1 MRIAIAGGKGGT
13 GKTTFA
19 TNLALALSAE
29 GRAAAYLDC
38 DVEEPNGHIFL
49 QPEIRRR
56 IEVGIPV
63 PKVDLSRCTYCGACS
78 EACRFSAILTIGHKI
93 LTFPKLC
100 HGCGGCMH
108 ACREQAI
115 QEIMRPIGVVEEG
128 IASDLAFAHGRL
140 DIGEPMSPPLIR
152 AVLDAAPAGRTV
164 VVDAPPGT
172 SCPAIAAI
180 KASDVVLLV
189 TEPTPFGV
197 SDLDLAVGMVRV
209 LGVPLAVAVNRADV
223 GDRQVF
229 DFCKQQEIPIV
240 FELNDDRRIAESYA
254 RGEMAI
260 RTIPELVPRFQELA
274 RRLEELA
281 VRPRPTTVQSAR
293 SESPRSEPPPVPP
306 SVRLAPRP
314 SRRPRELVVLSGKG
328 GTGKTSIVASF
339 FALAENAV
347 AVDCDG
353 DAPDLH
359 LVIEPEIQARWP
371 FAGGKEARIDPDAC
385 TLCGVCIDYCRF
397 GAIRLKLSIDGNH
410 TLRDGPRRRDLLRVN
425 GNCLSKTIAQ
435 PLALRSRLPLAASRR
450 APAGENRQS
459 RLLDDGIAPP
469 VIEVNA
475 VSCEGCGVCVDCCP
489 ERAVTLV
496 PSPGSEWF
504 LSSTRHGPA
513 VHARLGI
520 AQGNSGKLVSLVRQ
534 EARALARVERR
545 GLILIDGSPG
555 IGCPVIASITGA
567 DMALLVSEPTLSAIH
582 DLKRVA
588 DLCRQLRVPATVC
601 INKADLNPDVAE
613 HLAQEAERMGLPV
626 LGRVRYDPAVTHAQL
641 RRRSVVE
648 YDDGPASVDI
658 RNLWTRVRRA
668 LEHGEAERESKFTQ
682 PPEPLLAA
690 SSYQP
695 GEQ

>member
-56 IEVGIPV
+56 TEVGIPV
-63 PKVDLSRCTYCGACS
+63 PEVDLSRCTYCAACS
-78 EACRFSAILTIGHKI
+78 DACRFSAILTLGRKI

-100 HGCGGCMH
+100 HGCGGCMR

-115 QEIMRPIGVVEEG
+115 HEIMRPIGVIEEG
-128 IASDLAFAHGRL
+128 NAGDLIFVHGRL

-152 AVLDAAPAGRTV
+152 AVLNAAPAGRIV

-172 SCPAIAAI
+172 SCSAIAAI
-180 KASDVVLLV
+180 KTSDVVLLV

-197 SDLDLAVGMVRV
+197 SDLELAVGVVRV

-240 FELNDDRRIAESYA
+240 FELNDDRRIAESYS
-254 RGEMAI
+254 RGEAAI
-260 RTIPELVPRFQELA
+260 RVVPELAPRFQELA
-274 RRLEELA
+274 RRLEALA
-281 VRPRPTTVQSAR
+281 ARPRPTRVHIAA
-293 SESPRSEPPPVPP
+293 SENSYPEPSPVPP
-306 SVRLAPRP
+306 SGRLALAPLQ
-314 SRRPRELVVLSGKG
+314 RPRELVVLSGKG

-359 LVIEPEIQARWP
+359 LVIEPEIRARWQ
-371 FAGGKEARIDPDAC
+371 FSGGKEARIDPNAC

-397 GAIRLKLSIDGNH
+397 GAI
-410 TLRDGPRRRDLLRVN
+410 
-425 GNCLSKTIAQ
+425 Q
-435 PLALRSRLPLAASRR
+435 
-450 APAGENRQS
+450 
-459 RLLDDGIAPP
+459 LDDRLAPRL
-469 VIEVNA
+469 IEVNT

-496 PSPGSEWF
+496 PSSGSEWF

-534 EARALARVERR
+534 EARALARAERR
-545 GLILIDGSPG
+545 DLILVDGSPG

-567 DMALLVSEPTLSAIH
+567 DMVLLVSEPTPSAIH

-588 DLCRQLRVPATVC
+588 ELCRQLRVPAAVC
-601 INKADLNPDVAE
+601 INKADLNPGVAD
-613 HLAQEAERMGLPV
+613 HLAHEAGQMGLPV
-626 LGRVRYDPAVTHAQL
+626 LGRVRYDPAVTHAQV
-641 RRRSVVE
+641 RHRSVVE
-648 YDDGPASVDI
+648 YDDGPAAADI
-658 RNLWTRVRRA
+658 RNLWAWVRRG
-668 LEHGEAERESKFTQ
+668 LKLGEAEPESKFTQ
-682 PPEPLLAA
+682 PPAPLLVACE
-690 SSYQP
+690 YHR

>member
-49 QPEIRRR
+49 KPEIRRR
-56 IEVGIPV
+56 TAVGIPV
-63 PKVDLSRCTYCGACS
+63 PEVDLSRCTYCGACS
-78 EACRFSAILTIGHKI
+78 DACRFSAILTIGHKI

-115 QEIMRPIGVVEEG
+115 QETMRPIGIVEEG
-128 IASDLAFAHGRL
+128 IASDLAFVHGRL
-140 DIGEPMSPPLIR
+140 HIGEGMSPPLIR
-152 AVLDAAPAGRTV
+152 AVLDAAPAGRIV

-172 SCPAIAAI
+172 SCPVIAAI

-197 SDLDLAVGMVRV
+197 SDLDLAVGVVRV

-240 FELNDDRRIAESYA
+240 FELNDDRRIAESYS
-254 RGEMAI
+254 RGEMAL
-260 RTIPELVPRFQELA
+260 RAIPGLAPRFQGLA

-281 VRPRPTTVQSAR
+281 VRPRLMTVHSAGR
-293 SESPRSEPPPVPP
+293 ESSHSEPSPVPP

-314 SRRPRELVVLSGKG
+314 LRRPHELVVLSGKG

-371 FAGGKEARIDPDAC
+371 FSGGKEARIDADAC
-385 TLCGVCIDYCRF
+385 TLCGVCTDYCGF
-397 GAIRLKLSIDGNH
+397 GAIRLF
-410 TLRDGPRRRDLLRVN
+410 
-425 GNCLSKTIAQ
+425 
-435 PLALRSRLPLAASRR
+435 
-450 APAGENRQS
+450 
-459 RLLDDGIAPP
+459 DDGIAPP
-469 VIEVNA
+469 VLAVNP

-489 ERAVTLV
+489 EQAVALV
-496 PSPGSEWF
+496 PSSGSEWF

-588 DLCRQLRVPATVC
+588 ELCKQLRVPATVC
-601 INKADLNPDVAE
+601 INKADLNADVAD

-641 RRRSVVE
+641 RHRSVVE
-648 YDDGPASVDI
+648 HDDGPASVDI
-658 RNLWTRVRRA
+658 RNLWARVRRA
-668 LEHGEAERESKFTQ
+668 LEQGEAEPESKLTQ

-690 SSYQP
+690 GSYHP

>member
-371 FAGGKEARIDPDAC
+371 FSGGKEARIDLDAC
-385 TLCGVCIDYCRF
+385 TLCGVCVDYCRF
-397 GAIRLKLSIDGNH
+397 GAL
-410 TLRDGPRRRDLLRVN
+410 
-425 GNCLSKTIAQ
+425 
-435 PLALRSRLPLAASRR
+435 
-450 APAGENRQS
+450 
-459 RLLDDGIAPP
+459 RLLDGGMLD
-469 VIEVNA
+469 VNT

-489 ERAVTLV
+489 EQAVTLV

-668 LEHGEAERESKFTQ
+668 LEQGEAERESKFTQ

-690 SSYQP
+690 SSCQP

>member
-19 TNLALALSAE
+19 TNLALALSAQ

-49 QPEIRRR
+49 KPEIRRR

-78 EACRFSAILTIGHKI
+78 DACRFSAILTIGRKI

-100 HGCGGCMH
+100 HGCGGCMR

-115 QEIMRPIGVVEEG
+115 QEIVRPIGVVEEG
-128 IASDLAFAHGRL
+128 IASDLAFLHGRL
-140 DIGEPMSPPLIR
+140 NIGEPMSPPLIR
-152 AVLDAAPAGRTV
+152 AVLDAAPAGRIA

-180 KASDVVLLV
+180 KTSDVILLV

-197 SDLDLAVGMVRV
+197 SDLALAVGVVRV

-229 DFCKQQEIPIV
+229 DFCKQQEIPV
-240 FELNDDRRIAESYA
+240 LFQLNDDRRIAEGYA
-254 RGEMAI
+254 RGEIAI
-260 RTIPELVPRFQELA
+260 RVIPELASRFGELA
-274 RRLEELA
+274 GRLEELA
-281 VRPRPTTVQSAR
+281 VRPRPTTVHSAG
-293 SESPRSEPPPVPP
+293 SESSQSEPSPVPP
-306 SVRLAPRP
+306 SARRP
-314 SRRPRELVVLSGKG
+314 PHAVRRPRELVVLSGKG

-339 FALAENAV
+339 FALADNAV

-359 LVIEPEIQARWP
+359 LVIEPKVEARWP
-371 FAGGKEARIDPDAC
+371 FSGGKEARIDPTAC
-385 TLCGVCIDYCRF
+385 TLCGVCIDSCRF
-397 GAIRLKLSIDGNH
+397 GALRLSDDG
-410 TLRDGPRRRDLLRVN
+410 
-425 GNCLSKTIAQ
+425 
-435 PLALRSRLPLAASRR
+435 
-450 APAGENRQS
+450 
-459 RLLDDGIAPP
+459 LLD
-469 VIEVNA
+469 VNT

-496 PSPGSEWF
+496 PSSGSEWF

-520 AQGNSGKLVSLVRQ
+520 AQGSSGKLVSLVRQ
-534 EARALARVERR
+534 EARALARIECR

-567 DMALLVSEPTLSAIH
+567 DMALLVTEPTLSAMH

-588 DLCRQLRVPATVC
+588 DLCRQLRVTAAVC
-601 INKADLNPDVAE
+601 INKADLNAEVAE

-641 RRRSVVE
+641 RHRSVVE
-648 YDDGPASVDI
+648 DDDGPASVDI
-658 RNLWTRVRRA
+658 RNLWARVQQA
-668 LEHGEAERESKFTQ
+668 LQPGKAERESKFTQ
-682 PPEPLLAA
+682 SPEPRLVA
-690 SSYQP
+690 SPYQP

>member
-49 QPEIRRR
+49 KPEIRRR
-56 IEVGIPV
+56 TAVGIPV
-63 PKVDLSRCTYCGACS
+63 PEVDLSRCTYCDACS
-78 EACRFSAILTIGHKI
+78 VACRFSAIVTIGQKV

-115 QEIMRPIGVVEEG
+115 REIMRPIGVVEEG
-128 IASDLAFAHGRL
+128 ITGDLAFVHGRL

-152 AVLDAAPAGRTV
+152 AVLDAAPAGRIV

-180 KASDVVLLV
+180 KTSDVVLLV

-197 SDLDLAVGMVRV
+197 SDLELAVGVVRV

-229 DFCKQQEIPIV
+229 NFCKQQEIPIV
-240 FELNDDRRIAESYA
+240 FELNDDRRIAESYS
-254 RGEMAI
+254 RGQLAI
-260 RTIPELVPRFQELA
+260 RAMPELAPRFQELA
-274 RRLEELA
+274 RRLDELA
-281 VRPRPTTVQSAR
+281 ARPRPAAAHIAA
-293 SESPRSEPPPVPP
+293 SENSYPEPLPVPP
-306 SVRLAPRP
+306 SVRLALAPLQP
-314 SRRPRELVVLSGKG
+314 PRELVVLSGKG

-339 FALAENAV
+339 FALAGNAV

-359 LVIEPEIQARWP
+359 LVIEPEIRARWP
-371 FAGGKEARIDPDAC
+371 FSGGKEARIDPNAC
-385 TLCGVCIDYCRF
+385 TACEICVENCRF
-397 GAIRLKLSIDGNH
+397 GAIRLAAD
-410 TLRDGPRRRDLLRVN
+410 N
-425 GNCLSKTIAQ
+425 GT
-435 PLALRSRLPLAASRR
+435 
-450 APAGENRQS
+450 APS
-459 RLLDDGIAPP
+459 
-469 VIEVNA
+469 VFEVDA

-489 ERAVTLV
+489 EHAVTLV
-496 PSPGSEWF
+496 PSSGSEWF

-534 EARALARVERR
+534 EARALASAERR
-545 GLILIDGSPG
+545 ALILVDGSPG

-567 DMALLVSEPTLSAIH
+567 DMVLLVSEPTLSAIH

-588 DLCRQLRVPATVC
+588 ELCRQLRVPATVC
-601 INKADLNPDVAE
+601 INKADLNPDVAG

-641 RRRSVVE
+641 RHRSVVE
-648 YDDGPASVDI
+648 HDDGPASVDI
-658 RNLWTRVRRA
+658 RNLWARVRRA
-668 LEHGEAERESKFTQ
+668 LEQGEAEPESKFTQ
-682 PPEPLLAA
+682 PPQPLLAA
-690 SSYQP
+690 CSYHP